1 MKKEYVRPL
10 MEREEA
16 DIEQMLASS
25 LISSDNGIGYGGVDE
40 DGTLDPEVKEDDWS
54 LWED

>member
-1 MKKEYVRPL
+1 MH
-10 MEREEA
+10 A

-40 DGTLDPEVKEDDWS
+40 DGTLDPEVKESDWS
-54 LWED
+54 MWED